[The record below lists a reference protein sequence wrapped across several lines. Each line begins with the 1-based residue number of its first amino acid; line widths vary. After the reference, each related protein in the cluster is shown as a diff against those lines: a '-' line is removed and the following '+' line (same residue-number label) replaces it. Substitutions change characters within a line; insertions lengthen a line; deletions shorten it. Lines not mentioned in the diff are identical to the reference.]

1 VPATGDLVALDI
13 EKPAAGG
20 RMLARLDGQIVF
32 VSGAIPGERV
42 TARVEF
48 VRGGVVFARAE
59 SIDVWSPD
67 RRPDAADRV
76 CGGNDYAHIA
86 YDRQLALKRDLVE
99 DAFSRIAKLALP
111 AAVALHG
118 SPERGYRMR
127 ARLHVDGSQV
137 GFYRQATHD
146 ICDAISS
153 RQLHDGAAEPLAGV
167 SRALRDGKMRTAR
180 VLDLSEDIPASGR
193 AIQVELDPEERESGR
208 WDRLLAIEG
217 VTGVAVSRRGRVLAN
232 RGDLTVAD
240 TLTVPGGGELRVLR
254 QVGAFFQGN
263 RYLLQP
269 LVDRILAVIPPG
281 PLVDLYA
288 GCGLFG
294 LAHAAAGRGSV
305 ELVESDRLSLADLK
319 ANAAPFAQAA
329 TARGTDVERFLE
341 GSPTLDG
348 RTVLVD
354 PPRTGLS
361 RDASA
366 ALADSKSARIVYLSC
381 DVATLARDARK
392 LADSSF
398 ALESVEIFD
407 LFPMTAHVETLAV
420 FRR

>member
-1 VPATGDLVALDI
+1 MPAPGELIALDI

-67 RRPDAADRV
+67 RRADGADRI
-76 CGGNDYAHIA
+76 CGGNDYAHIG

-99 DAFSRIAKLALP
+99 DAFARIARLSLP
-111 AAVALHG
+111 ADVGLHG
-118 SPERGYRMR
+118 SPEHGYRMR
-127 ARLHVDGSQV
+127 ARLHVEGSQV
-137 GFYRQATHD
+137 GFYRQASHD
-146 ICDAISS
+146 ICDAMSS
-153 RQLHDGAAEPLAGV
+153 RQLHDGAGEPLAGV
-167 SRALRDGKMRTAR
+167 SRALRDGKMSTAR
-180 VLDLSEDIPASGR
+180 VLDLAEDIPAAGR

-208 WDRLLAIEG
+208 WDRLLTIEG
-217 VTGVAVSRRGRVLAN
+217 VTGVAVSRRGRVLAS
-232 RGDLTVAD
+232 RGALTVAD
-240 TLTVPGGGELRVLR
+240 SLTVPGGSFRVTR

-263 RYLLQP
+263 RYLLQN
-269 LVDRILAVIPPG
+269 LVDRVLTAIPPG
-281 PLVDLYA
+281 PLADLYA

-294 LAHAAAGRGSV
+294 LAHAAAGHGPV
-305 ELVESDRLSLADLK
+305 DLVESDRLSFADLK
-319 ANAAPFAQAA
+319 GNAAPFDQAA
-329 TARGTDVERFLE
+329 GVHSMDVERFLE
-341 GSPTLDG
+341 GSPPLEG
-348 RTVLVD
+348 QTVLVD

-361 RDASA
+361 RDAGA
-366 ALADSKSARIVYLSC
+366 ALAGSKTSRIVYLSC
-381 DVATLARDARK
+381 DVATLARDARR
-392 LADSSF
+392 LADASF
-398 ALESVEIFD
+398 TLDSVEIFD

>member
-1 VPATGDLVALDI
+1 MPAAGDLIALDI

-20 RMLARLDGQIVF
+20 RMLARHEGQIVF

-59 SIDVWSPD
+59 SVDVWSPD
-67 RRPDAADRV
+67 RRADRADRI

-99 DAFSRIAKLALP
+99 DAFSRIAKI
-111 AAVALHG
+111 AVPTGVTLHA

-127 ARLHVDGSQV
+127 ARLHVENGQV
-137 GFYRQATHD
+137 GFYRQASHD
-146 ICDAISS
+146 ICDAMSS
-153 RQLHDGAAEPLAGV
+153 GQLHDGAAAPLAGV

-180 VLDLSEDIPASGR
+180 VLDLTEDIPGTGR
-193 AIQVELDPEERESGR
+193 ALQIELDPEERESGR
-208 WDRLLAIEG
+208 WDSLMKIEG
-217 VTGVAVSRRGRVLAN
+217 VTGVAVSRRGRVISS

-240 TLTVPGGGELRVLR
+240 DVAVPDGTFRVRR

-263 RYLLQP
+263 RYLLQT
-269 LVDRILAVIPPG
+269 LVDRILAAVPAG

-294 LAHAAAGRGSV
+294 LAHAAAGHGPV
-305 ELVESDRLSLADLK
+305 ELVESDRLSFADLK
-319 ANAAPFAQAA
+319 SNAEPLAGAA
-329 TARGTDVERFLE
+329 TPRGVDVEHFLSA
-341 GSPTLDG
+341 SPPLDG

-361 RDASA
+361 RDSAA
-366 ALADSKSARIVYLSC
+366 ALAGSKASRIVYLSC
-381 DVATLARDARK
+381 DIATLARDARK
-392 LADSSF
+392 LADASF
-398 ALESVEIFD
+398 TLELVEIFD

-420 FRR
+420 FQR

>member
-1 VPATGDLVALDI
+1 VPAAGDLIALDI

-20 RMLARLDGQIVF
+20 RMLARHEGQIVF

-59 SIDVWSPD
+59 SVDVWSPD
-67 RRPDAADRV
+67 RRADRADRI

-99 DAFSRIAKLALP
+99 DAFSRIAKIVLP
-111 AAVALHG
+111 TGVTLHA

-127 ARLHVDGSQV
+127 ARLHVENGQV
-137 GFYRQATHD
+137 GFYRQASHD
-146 ICDAISS
+146 ICDAMSS
-153 RQLHDGAAEPLAGV
+153 GQLHDGAAVPLAGV

-180 VLDLSEDIPASGR
+180 VLDLTEDIPGTGR
-193 AIQVELDPEERESGR
+193 ALQIELDPEERESGR
-208 WDRLLAIEG
+208 WDSLMKIEG
-217 VTGVAVSRRGRVLAN
+217 VTGVAVSRRGRVISS

-240 TLTVPGGGELRVLR
+240 DVAVPDGTFRVRR

-263 RYLLQP
+263 RYLLQT
-269 LVDRILAVIPPG
+269 LVDRILAAVPAG

-294 LAHAAAGRGSV
+294 LAHAAAGHGPV
-305 ELVESDRLSLADLK
+305 ELVEGDRLSFADLK
-319 ANAAPFAQAA
+319 SNAEPLAGAA
-329 TARGTDVERFLE
+329 TTHGVDVEHFLAA
-341 GSPTLDG
+341 SPPLDG

-361 RDASA
+361 RDSAA
-366 ALADSKSARIVYLSC
+366 ALAGSTASRIVYLSC
-381 DVATLARDARK
+381 DIATLARDARK
-392 LADSSF
+392 LADASF
-398 ALESVEIFD
+398 TLELVEIFD

-420 FRR
+420 FQR

>member
-1 VPATGDLVALDI
+1 MPAAGDLVALDI

-59 SIDVWSPD
+59 SVDVWSPD
-67 RRPDAADRV
+67 RRTDGADRT

-86 YDRQLALKRDLVE
+86 YARQLALKRDLVE
-99 DAFSRIAKLALP
+99 DAFSRIAKLSLP
-111 AAVALHG
+111 GGVGLHA

-127 ARLHVDGSQV
+127 ARLHVDGGQV

-146 ICDAISS
+146 ICDAMSS
-153 RQLHDGAAEPLAGV
+153 GQLHDGAAAPLTAI
-167 SRALRDGKMRTAR
+167 SRGLRDGKMRTAR
-180 VLDLSEDIPASGR
+180 VLDLSEDVPGTGR
-193 AIQVELDPEERESGR
+193 AVQIELDPEERESGR
-208 WDRLLAIEG
+208 WDRLIKVDG
-217 VTGVAVSRRGRVLAN
+217 VTGLAVSRRGRVISS

-240 TLTVPGGGELRVLR
+240 DLTVPGGTLRIRR

-263 RYLLQP
+263 RYLLQT
-269 LVDRILAVIPPG
+269 LVDRILAAIPAG

-294 LAHAAAGRGSV
+294 LAHAAAGRGAV
-305 ELVESDRLSLADLK
+305 DLVESDRLSFADLEG
-319 ANAAPFAQAA
+319 NAETLAGTA
-329 TARGTDVERFLE
+329 TPHGVEVERYLGDSPALE
-341 GSPTLDG
+341 GH
-348 RTVLVD
+348 TVLVD

-361 RDASA
+361 REVGAVLAAS
-366 ALADSKSARIVYLSC
+366 KTPRIVYLSC

-392 LADSSF
+392 LADASF
-398 ALESVEIFD
+398 SLEEVEIFD

-420 FRR
+420 FQR